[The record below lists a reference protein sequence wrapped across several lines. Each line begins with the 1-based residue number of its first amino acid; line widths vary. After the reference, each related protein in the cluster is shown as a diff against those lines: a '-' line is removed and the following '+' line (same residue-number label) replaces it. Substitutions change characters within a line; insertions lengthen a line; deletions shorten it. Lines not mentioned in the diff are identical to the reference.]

1 MRSSNHR
8 ARGRRLPSRPAGL
21 AVSIV
26 TVLVVACGGSNA
38 PSTSPSIAATPVITP
53 DPHLSEPVTADRIF
67 IALGAA
73 KLGITADNAN
83 ADTGNPAIVKLINA
97 EIGNW
102 PLRITEFSS
111 SAVLR
116 RTLAWKPGQPP
127 GGDEAPYN
135 IVGENILIQYGPI
148 GAGAP
153 AAPDSDRQRLAAQIV
168 AVLDPLLWPLTQR
181 SVVVVPSRTPAPAAG
196 ASAAVSQPPASSK
209 PAKTPRP
216 TVKPTAKP

>member
-1 MRSSNHR
+1 MRTSNQL
-8 ARGRRLPSRPAGL
+8 APGRRLSTGRAGSVISL
-21 AVSIV
+21 LTA
-26 TVLVVACGGSNA
+26 LVVACGGSSTPTPA
-38 PSTSPSIAATPVITP
+38 PSAAATPVITP

-73 KLGITADNAN
+73 KLGITANTAS
-83 ADTGNPAIVKLINA
+83 AGTGTVVKLIDA

-102 PLRITEFSS
+102 PLRITQYSS

-148 GAGAP
+148 SARAP
-153 AAPDSDRQRLAAQIV
+153 SAPDSKRQGLAAQII

-181 SVVVVPSRTPAPAAG
+181 SVVVVPSRTPQPTAAPSAPA
-196 ASAAVSQPPASSK
+196 SAK
-209 PAKTPRP
+209 PAKSP
-216 TVKPTAKP
+216 KPTAKPSAKP